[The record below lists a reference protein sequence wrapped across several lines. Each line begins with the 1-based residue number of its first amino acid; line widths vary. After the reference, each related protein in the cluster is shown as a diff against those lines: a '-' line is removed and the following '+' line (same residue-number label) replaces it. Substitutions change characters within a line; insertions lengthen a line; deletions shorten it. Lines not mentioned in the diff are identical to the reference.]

1 MPTSLLQDAY
11 ADSWERIADRFPNYE
26 LVTPWSPS
34 FICQAEAC
42 VAQCCKVFSVSLGE
56 REVARMARSSGFT
69 PLEFLEVV
77 DGSPLTMP
85 LAQPYLLARQEG
97 KCTLL
102 GEFHRC
108 TQYEGRPDA
117 CRLYPHFVL
126 FVEPETGKPT
136 HADAD
141 GMKRSLAVAL
151 QREPGPAPYV
161 PLLIRHLECPGF
173 TGPALGEAAWL
184 GLLAETAR
192 LQYADGDEGW
202 S

>member
-1 MPTSLLQDAY
+1 MRTSQLHGAC
-11 ADSWERIADRFPNYE
+11 AECWELIAARYPNYE

-34 FICQAEAC
+34 FVCQAEAC
-42 VAQCCKVFSVSLGE
+42 IAQCCKRFSVSLGE
-56 REVARMARSSGFT
+56 REVERMQRVSGFT
-69 PLEFLEVV
+69 PLDFLEVV

-85 LAQPYLLARQEG
+85 LAQPYLLARREG
-97 KCTLL
+97 KCVLL
-102 GEFHRC
+102 GELHRC

-136 HADAD
+136 HADAE
-141 GMKRSLAVAL
+141 GMKCSLAAAL
-151 QREPGPAPYV
+151 QREAGPAPYV

-184 GLLAETAR
+184 ALLAETAR
-192 LQYADGDEGW
+192 LQYADGGEGW
-202 S
+202 D